1 MNVVAAFALEKVNFS
16 PFFEATNARFP
27 FQFAAAVRT
36 RVRTEAGKLHGVH
49 SISGDAPGAYVHMKR
64 EPRLYSVVFRQERGY
79 FIPLG

>member
-36 RVRTEAGKLHGVH
+36 RVRTEAGKLHGVLH
-49 SISGDAPGAYVHMKR
+49 SISGDAPGGHM
-64 EPRLYSVVFRQERGY
+64 FT
-79 FIPLG
+79 